1 MQKDLSRLFEI
12 TSQSLIMKT
21 EPCYFKIIFLIFLIL
36 QTILFISIL
45 FVPHLPLINVF
56 EYTSIILSLIF
67 SLFVFLKKKNI
78 FTLLIFI
85 ALIFTAV
92 ADTFLVFLNSSLN
105 ETTQT
110 IAMIS
115 FSLCQLTYF
124 LVIWKVTTSQRE
136 RFINLVIRTIFF
148 LALEVTAICILGS
161 SYNFLIFVSLFY
173 FSQLVTNIIF
183 AFIHIKMN
191 PFLAIGLLLFIGCD
205 IFIGLS
211 TLCDILALSQ
221 THFLYIF
228 AHLPFNFAWF
238 FYLPSQ
244 VLLSSSGLFFKRKLL
259 ISKNS
264 L

>member
-1 MQKDLSRLFEI
+1 
-12 TSQSLIMKT
+12 MKT
-21 EPCYFKIIFLIFLIL
+21 EPRYLKIIFLVFLIL

-45 FVPHLPLINVF
+45 FVPHLPLVNVF
-56 EYTSIILSLIF
+56 EYVSILLSLSF
-67 SLFVFLKKKNI
+67 SLFVFLKKRSI

-85 ALIFTAV
+85 ALIFTAI
-92 ADTFLVFLNSSLN
+92 ADTFLVFLNSYLN
-105 ETTQT
+105 VTTQT

-124 LVIWKVTTSQRE
+124 ILIWNITQNSRE
-136 RFINLVIRTIFF
+136 RFLNLLIRTFFF
-148 LALEVTAICILGS
+148 LGLEVAAVSILGS

-183 AFIHIKMN
+183 AFLHIKIN
-191 PFLAIGLLLFIGCD
+191 LFLAIGLLLFIGCD

-211 TLCDILALSQ
+211 TLCDIFALSQ
-221 THFLYIF
+221 SHFLYIF

-259 ISKNS
+259 ISENG